1 MHCVLQILVTFPVV
15 TIPFPMTHRSRFLPI
30 IVGVLVL
37 FALAWP
43 ASASRAA
50 ERAPSE
56 RIALIVGNSAY
67 ARLPLRNPVNDAR
80 AVAQALRD
88 LGFDVIQ
95 RENAGYA
102 GMIDA
107 MRDFLD
113 RSATSRVRVIYF
125 AGHGAQYRGRNFLI
139 PVDAL
144 LRSEEDLAHRA
155 ANASD
160 LVDKLAQ
167 FKAGVNIVILDA
179 CRDAAYPLLA
189 KTRNPNIART
199 VQPGFAESTRAP
211 QGTLIAFSTA
221 PGSVALD
228 GPGNHSAYTRHLLSQ
243 INEPGLPIE
252 NLFKR
257 VRDGVARDTA
267 HKQVPWESSS
277 LVGDFCFRL
286 PADGACP
293 AVALPSSGVAPAAA
307 LPIARAGSSR

>member
-1 MHCVLQILVTFPVV
+1 MNPRT
-15 TIPFPMTHRSRFLPI
+15 RSLPI
-30 IVGVLVL
+30 IACALL
-37 FALAWP
+37 CLALALP
-43 ASASRAA
+43 ATGSRAA
-50 ERAPSE
+50 EATHPE

-80 AVAQALRD
+80 AVSAALRE

-95 RENAGYA
+95 RENATYA

-113 RSATSRVRVIYF
+113 RAATSRVRVIYF

-144 LRSEEDLAHRA
+144 LRSEEDLSHRA
-155 ANASD
+155 ANASE
-160 LVDKLAQ
+160 LIDKLAQ
-167 FKAGVNIVILDA
+167 FKSGVNVVILDA

-189 KTRNPNIART
+189 KTRNPHLART

-228 GPGNHSAYTRHLLSQ
+228 GPGNHSAYTRHLLTQ

-257 VRDGVARDTA
+257 VRDGVVRDTA
-267 HKQVPWESSS
+267 QKQVPWESSS

-286 PADGACP
+286 TPEGACP
-293 AVALPSSGVAPAAA
+293 ALAMPSSGSP
-307 LPIARAGSSR
+307 PPSMSRIARANSTR